1 MRKVILTAA
10 TAGLVLASAA
20 GSVFAQDEEV
30 EYPNMRVVESW
41 TCEYKEGKGRADL
54 DKANAAW
61 NEWMDKTGQ
70 NDYTA
75 LMATPYFFG
84 EWPFDIGWIGVARDG
99 HAFGEGTDRWI
110 NEGGEVGEMFDEV
123 ITCDTHSAWVS
134 MIVDPSENDGNDE
147 GDDTFVLSF
156 SDCSIKDGHT
166 FEDYM
171 AATRQWN
178 EYAAEHGFKQ
188 AGWVWFPVAGESA
201 DDYDFKFAGAE
212 DDYRTMG
219 ANWQLYLDGHWQ
231 KSNEIFD
238 DIVDCDVSR
247 IYNATMLR
255 RWEQED

>member
-10 TAGLVLASAA
+10 TAGLVLTSGA

-41 TCEYKEGKGRADL
+41 TCKYNEGKGRADL

-61 NEWMDKTGQ
+61 NKWMDETGQ
-70 NDYTA
+70 DDYTA
-75 LMATPYFFG
+75 LIVTPYFFA
-84 EWPFDIGWIGVARDG
+84 EAAFDVGWIGVARDG

-110 NEGGEVGEMFDEV
+110 NEGGEIGAMFAEA
-123 ITCDTHSAWVS
+123 ITCDSHSAWVS
-134 MIVDPSENDGNDE
+134 MNVDPSENDGSDE

-156 SDCSIKDGHT
+156 SNCSIKDDHT
-166 FEDYM
+166 FRDYL

-188 AGWVWFPVAGESA
+188 AGWVWFPVAGESD
-201 DDYDFKFAGAE
+201 DDYDFKFAGGE

-219 ANWQLYLDGHWQ
+219 ANWQLYMDGHWR
-231 KSNEIFD
+231 KSSELFD
-238 DIVDCDVSR
+238 PVVKCDVSR

-255 RWEQED
+255 RWADEA